1 MANNWPPGHYPIR
14 LEDVFNDEELE
25 EIRRS
30 GDALYRDGS
39 KTPDATPN
47 DSPRKPETEEN

>member
-1 MANNWPPGHYPIR
+1 MRPEEVLN
-14 LEDVFNDEELE
+14 EEELE

-30 GDALYRDGS
+30 GQALYGDGA

-47 DSPRKPETEEN
+47 SSKLDINRVDP